1 MPLRAR
7 FVFGSNHHHCL
18 SVFANAACWV
28 AACWLAACWLAFNGL
43 DACGDDSVASP
54 ASTKTYRLEPAA
66 TPVDNPLKGL
76 VPYARPAKDRFPHS
90 MEFNYV
96 GLAKLVVGEGQYDW
110 SAMEELLDDIA
121 SRGNQTVT
129 RVYMEYPKKTDGIP
143 KYLID
148 AGVKVE
154 KWLNTNTAPFPP
166 ETCYTPDYED
176 PRTRKLL
183 TDFIAAFGK
192 KYDGDPRLAYI
203 TAGLLG
209 TWGEWHT
216 YPRDDLFASKE
227 TQALVLDAYEDAFRR
242 TPVLLRY
249 PAGPDHYAQADNASR
264 PFGYHDDSFAWA
276 TLDTGKQA
284 DDWFYMP
291 ALNDAGSAAVEKW
304 QTQPIGGEIRPELW
318 KTLFDPKKKPHKRL
332 QAFDECVRQ
341 THVTWLMDTG
351 MFERPSGAERIANAT
366 EAVRPMGYD
375 LTVVGFR
382 TANRGES
389 TSMELLMRNR
399 GVAPFYADWPTEIA
413 VVDAD
418 GKIIVRKPVPEFA
431 IRGIL
436 PGEEPTRLRATV
448 DGVGALAEGHTW
460 IMRVVNPMEGGKPL
474 RFGNVSQD
482 QHLEGWLTLSVNEV
496 R

>member
-1 MPLRAR
+1 MNPPCILTAFRRRTVCCRVVAK
-7 FVFGSNHHHCL
+7 FACLILLGVGALSIAEEIGS
-18 SVFANAACWV
+18 AEI
-28 AACWLAACWLAFNGL
+28 
-43 DACGDDSVASP
+43 
-54 ASTKTYRLEPAA
+54 KTYRLEAA
-66 TPVDNPLKGL
+66 PSPVDNPLKGL
-76 VPYARPAKDRFPHS
+76 VPYADPHRDRFPHS
-90 MEFNYV
+90 MEFSYV

-166 ETCYTPDYED
+166 ESCYTPDYED
-176 PRTRKLL
+176 PRTQKLL
-183 TDFIAAFGK
+183 TDFIAAFGE

-227 TQALVLDAYEDAFRR
+227 TQAMVLDAFEKAFER

-249 PAGPDHYAQADNASR
+249 PAGPDHYAQTDNASR

-276 TLDTGKQA
+276 TLDTGKNA

-291 ALNDAGSAAVEKW
+291 ALRDAGSAAVEKW
-304 QTQPIGGEIRPELW
+304 RTQPIGGEIRPELW
-318 KTLFDPKKKPHKRL
+318 KTLFDPNKKPHKRL
-332 QAFDECVRQ
+332 QDFDQCVQQ

-351 MFERPSGAERIANAT
+351 MFERKSSPERIANAT
-366 EAVRPMGYD
+366 DAVRPMGYD

-382 TANRGES
+382 TAQRDGA
-389 TSMELLMRNR
+389 TAMEWLIRNR
-399 GVAPFYADWPTEIA
+399 GVAPFYADWSTEVAI
-413 VVDAD
+413 VDAERN
-418 GKIIVRKPVPEFA
+418 IVARKLVPEFS
-431 IRGIL
+431 IRGIM
-436 PGEEPTRLRATV
+436 PSDEPQRLQATV
-448 DGVGALAEGHTW
+448 EGFGALADGQSW
-460 IMRVVNPMEGGKPL
+460 VMRVVNPMEGGKPL

-482 QHLEGWLTLSVNEV
+482 QNVPGWLTLSVGEV
-496 R
+496 D